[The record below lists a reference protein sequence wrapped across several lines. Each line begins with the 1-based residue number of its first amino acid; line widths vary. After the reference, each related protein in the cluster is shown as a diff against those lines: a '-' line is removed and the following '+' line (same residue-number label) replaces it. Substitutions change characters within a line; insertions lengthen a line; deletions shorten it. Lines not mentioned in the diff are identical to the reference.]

1 MNKTRSAC
9 CWLILLLATSFMFAC
24 TSLKIRQR
32 ESVLDNPQHHYR
44 HGMKFLGNEQLD
56 LAYREFTLA
65 KELDP
70 KFAPAYVGFAL
81 LASHR
86 GKFEAAF
93 DNLDKA
99 EDYAKGKG
107 EKVLVQVGK
116 IRVYSEQRGKDWLD
130 EAEDEFKDGR
140 EIDPKAPS
148 LYYYIGRA
156 HKLGYEF
163 DKAEQDF
170 KRVLEINSDYIIE
183 ANEEWK
189 LVQTIQRAAP
199 GTTIGKEIALIERI
213 DRADVAALFIQ
224 ELKLD
229 KLLEAKG
236 KKFDTSFKPPSTK
249 KFEAQ
254 KMLKAAAAT
263 DIANHVL
270 KTDIDIVLKL
280 NIRGLS
286 SYPDHTFRPDER
298 ITRAN
303 YAVMLEDII
312 IAISGDKKLA
322 TKFIGQTSPFP
333 DLRNDHW
340 AFNAIMTANSRGI
353 MQAKDIVS
361 GEFRSQDVVSGAEA
375 LLVIRQFKEKLK
387 F

>member
-1 MNKTRSAC
+1 
-9 CWLILLLATSFMFAC
+9 MFAC
-24 TSLKIRQR
+24 ALPRRQR

-44 HGMKFLGNEQLD
+44 NGMKFLAKEQLD
-56 LAYREFTLA
+56 LAHKEFTLA
-65 KELDP
+65 KELEP
-70 KFAPAYVGFAL
+70 EFAPAYVGFAL
-81 LASHR
+81 IASHQH
-86 GKFEAAF
+86 KFKAAF

-99 EDYAKGKG
+99 GDYAQGKS

-116 IRVYSEQRGKDWLD
+116 IRVYSEQRGEDWLED
-130 EAEDEFKDGR
+130 AEDEFKDGI
-140 EIDPKAPS
+140 EIDHKAPS
-148 LYYYIGRA
+148 LYYYMGRA
-156 HKLGYEF
+156 HKLGYAF
-163 DKAEQDF
+163 DKAAQDF
-170 KRVLEINSDYIIE
+170 KMVLEINSDYIIE
-183 ANEEWK
+183 ANAEWK

-199 GTTIGKEIALIERI
+199 GTVIGREIALIERI

-229 KLLEAKG
+229 KLLESKS
-236 KKFDTSFKPPSTK
+236 KKFDTSFKPPDAK

-254 KMLKAAAAT
+254 KMVKAAAAS

-270 KTDIDIVLKL
+270 KADIDIVLKL
-280 NIRGLS
+280 NIRGLAP
-286 SYPDHTFRPDER
+286 YPDHTFRPDER
-298 ITRAN
+298 ITRAS

-322 TKFIGQTSPFP
+322 TKFIGQASPFP

-361 GEFRSQDVVSGAEA
+361 GEFRPQDVVSGAEA